1 MSDNSFGAI
10 PSQLRLRLDA
20 AALTENY
27 KSLCAASGKA
37 RTGAAVKADGYG
49 LGARDVTKRLSAAGC
64 QDFFVAHWAEASEIA
79 AIVPAQQISVL
90 CGVNDADMR
99 FALALGALPMLNS
112 PEQIQR
118 WKAAGGGRCNVMI
131 DSGINR
137 LGIMPED
144 AKPSLFEGLEID
156 ILASHLASADE
167 DVPQNFKQLGV
178 FGALAATISASRYSL
193 ANSAGIMLGSDYHF
207 DLTRPGLSL
216 YGGIPR
222 PELASTIK
230 QVAYLQ
236 SSVLQVRNCKAGD
249 AIGYNATYICKAD
262 TRVATCSLGYADGYL
277 RGFSGTGRA
286 QFGGVILPLIGRVS
300 MDLITLDVSSAP
312 DLSEGDWVDIEYT
325 LPVAARQSG
334 LSQYE
339 LLTGLGARFDRIWS
353 DIT

>member
-1 MSDNSFGAI
+1 MTADGAGGLT
-10 PSQLRLRLDA
+10 SQLRLRLDA
-20 AALTENY
+20 AALAENY
-27 KSLCAASGKA
+27 KLLCTASGNA
-37 RTGAAVKADGYG
+37 RTGAAVKANGYG

-64 QDFFVAHWAEASEIA
+64 EDFFVAHWAEAAEIA
-79 AIVPAQQISVL
+79 DIVPAAQISVL
-90 CGVNDADMR
+90 CGVNDADLPV
-99 FALALGALPMLNS
+99 ALALGALPMLNS
-112 PEQIQR
+112 PGQIQR

-137 LGIMPED
+137 LGVSPDQVE
-144 AKPSLFEGLEID
+144 PGLFDGLEID

-167 DVPQNFKQLGV
+167 DVSQNSKQLGV
-178 FGALAATISASRYSL
+178 FSAVAATTNANRCSL
-193 ANSAGIMLGSDYHF
+193 ANSAGIMLGRDYHF

-222 PELASTIK
+222 PELAGKIK
-230 QVAYLQ
+230 QIAYLQ

-249 AIGYNATYICKAD
+249 AIGYNATYICQSD

-277 RGFSGTGRA
+277 RSFSNNGTA
-286 QFGGVILPLIGRVS
+286 QFGSIDLPIIGRVS

-312 DLSEGDWVDIEYT
+312 DLKEGDWIDIEYA
-325 LPVAARQSG
+325 LPKAAQQSG

-339 LLTGLGARFDRIWS
+339 LLTGLGQRFDRVWS